1 MPKAEIQVKVLSRP
15 VADSGLLRGC
25 RAISHRITH
34 TSERNLLSAGGVAGG
49 TGNGERGRLMRAD
62 VARGLTQSA
71 RRRGDGV
78 LPPRGQHDLVQKLPL
93 HPGGEK
99 PGEQRPHRIG
109 AGGLGYCAGHVGV
122 GGKMFYLV
130 K

>member
-78 LPPRGQHDLVQKLPL
+78 LPPRGSTTLSKNFRFTPAVKSRESSGLIGL
-93 HPGGEK
+93 ALGVLAFVPGTL
-99 PGEQRPHRIG
+99 
-109 AGGLGYCAGHVGV
+109 GLE
-122 GGKMFYLV
+122 GKCSAW
-130 K
+130 